1 MNIFFKSKTPQFF
14 TVIVCKYLLFWKI
27 VTDPLPLSSLESLQ
41 TKPWILYQN
50 KFNTNTA
57 ACCHIVSR
65 YIMFFRIIK
74 KYLGCKGFSNV
85 KCHSI
90 TYGLIT
96 GKKVQQSDVCATT
109 FAAFINVFSTPQ
121 TCLIRAAP
129 LKRFFKKN
137 WAKQCKTS
145 LNRILTHCE
154 MSYHIHGSNFEK
166 FQRKTMTTTTIS

>member
-96 GKKVQQSDVCATT
+96 GKKVQQIDVCATT
-109 FAAFINVFSTPQ
+109 FAAFMFFLLRKPASSG
-121 TCLIRAAP
+121 P
-129 LKRFFKKN
+129 LHWKDFQSPRRFGDF
-137 WAKQCKTS
+137 
-145 LNRILTHCE
+145 
-154 MSYHIHGSNFEK
+154 
-166 FQRKTMTTTTIS
+166 